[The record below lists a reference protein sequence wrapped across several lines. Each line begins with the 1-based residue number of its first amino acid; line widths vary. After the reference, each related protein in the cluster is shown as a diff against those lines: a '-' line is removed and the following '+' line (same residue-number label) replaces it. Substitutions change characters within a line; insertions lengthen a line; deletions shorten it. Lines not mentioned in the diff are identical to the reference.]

1 MRKWI
6 VLCLV
11 MLSLCTLVFGNAE
24 QVLPEN
30 KKDFSDL
37 LSCLLSAVETPEK
50 WSEPQLDAILLRIRN
65 GSEEDTYLAES
76 ITSVWKKLYIDPGY
90 ELNLYPAT
98 DAGKALSEGGVSDTP
113 THAFAVLG
121 YALENGKMTA
131 ELMGRCDAA
140 AAAARAFP
148 QTRLICS
155 GGATGANN
163 PKHHTEAGR
172 MKEYLTEVCGIAPER
187 ILVDES
193 AMTTAENAMNT
204 YAMERL
210 LGKADEIVHED
221 CPFADDTIEA
231 KVDVYYDILKQPV
244 VEVDVDTS
252 EGRDFVFGV
261 TCDKPGWYR
270 VKMTGSSPL
279 GALAQIPMTVYY
291 TSIPIRVF
299 TWNGTEGRDVTKDET
314 LLFLSKYT
322 IFRAHFGANGFRLKR
337 LEFEFEHAV
346 EEDDLSEF

>member
-1 MRKWI
+1 MRKWM

-204 YAMERL
+204 YAIMQENGIRTL
-210 LGKADEIVHED
+210 TVVTSSYHQKWGEVLYHAAGILTQLQSGYETEILGTYSFETEPSKKVFRNDARIAISQLADMLHV
-221 CPFADDTIEA
+221 
-231 KVDVYYDILKQPV
+231 
-244 VEVDVDTS
+244 
-252 EGRDFVFGV
+252 
-261 TCDKPGWYR
+261 
-270 VKMTGSSPL
+270 
-279 GALAQIPMTVYY
+279 
-291 TSIPIRVF
+291 PIK
-299 TWNGTEGRDVTKDET
+299 G
-314 LLFLSKYT
+314 LSRK
-322 IFRAHFGANGFRLKR
+322 
-337 LEFEFEHAV
+337 
-346 EEDDLSEF
+346 

>member
-1 MRKWI
+1 MEWREHGMRKWI

-11 MLSLCTLVFGNAE
+11 MLSLCMLVFGNAE

-204 YAMERL
+204 YAIMQENGIRTL
-210 LGKADEIVHED
+210 TVVTSSYHQKWGEVLYHAAGILTQLQSGYETEILGTYSFETEPSKKAFRNDARIAISQL
-221 CPFADDTIEA
+221 ADMLH
-231 KVDVYYDILKQPV
+231 V
-244 VEVDVDTS
+244 
-252 EGRDFVFGV
+252 
-261 TCDKPGWYR
+261 
-270 VKMTGSSPL
+270 
-279 GALAQIPMTVYY
+279 
-291 TSIPIRVF
+291 PIK
-299 TWNGTEGRDVTKDET
+299 G
-314 LLFLSKYT
+314 LSRK
-322 IFRAHFGANGFRLKR
+322 
-337 LEFEFEHAV
+337 
-346 EEDDLSEF
+346 